1 MDKNQ
6 PIGVIDSGVGGLSVL
21 RALQKTLPRERFL
34 YLGDTARAP
43 YGTRSRETITAF
55 VAQMTDWLAQHRV
68 KQLVAACNTITVL
81 GTDVIRGSHPFT
93 VIGMSKAVKEVLQ
106 VTQNKNVGLM
116 ATDFTVG
123 TGAHRKEIQ
132 AEDPAAE
139 VFGVG
144 CTKFVPLIEGNRFG
158 SPELKAA
165 ISEYAAALKAK
176 DVDTVILGCTHYPFV
191 KEFLQEAFGPG
202 VTIIDPAEATA
213 LQAKAD
219 LEARDL
225 LRTEGQGSCTIC
237 FTGDV
242 ELGKL
247 LAGRMLDLKTC
258 EFKQIKL

>member
-55 VAQMTDWLAQHRV
+55 VAQMTDWLAEHRV

-81 GTDVIRGSHPFT
+81 GTDVIRGAHPFT

-106 VTQNKNVGLM
+106 VTKNKKVGLM

-132 AEDPAAE
+132 AADPATQL
-139 VFGVG
+139 FGVG

-158 SPELKAA
+158 SPELQAA
-165 ISEYAAALKAK
+165 INEYAEALKAK

-191 KEFLQEAFGPG
+191 KEYLQKAFGPG

-219 LEARDL
+219 LEARNL
-225 LRTEGQGSCTIC
+225 LCTEGQGSCTIC

-242 ELGKL
+242 ELGKR
-247 LAGRMLDLKTC
+247 LARRMLDPATC

>member
-1 MDKNQ
+1 MDKDR

-21 RALQKTLPRERFL
+21 RALQKTLPHERFL

-43 YGTRSRETITAF
+43 YGTRTREIITAF
-55 VAQMTDWLAQHRV
+55 VAQMTDWLEQNHI

-81 GTDVIRGSHPFT
+81 GTDVIRGGHPFP
-93 VIGMSKAVKEVLQ
+93 VIGMSKGTEPVLKS
-106 VTQNKNVGLM
+106 TRNKRIGLM

-123 TGAHRKEIQ
+123 TGAHRREIR
-132 AEDPAAE
+132 AADPAVE

-158 SPELKAA
+158 SPELQAA
-165 ISEYAAALKAK
+165 IGEYAAVLKAK
-176 DVDTVILGCTHYPFV
+176 EVDTVILGCTHYPFV
-191 KEFLQEAFGPG
+191 RESLQEAFGPG
-202 VTIIDPAEATA
+202 VAIIDPAEATA

-219 LEARDL
+219 LETRGL
-225 LRTEGQGSCTIC
+225 LRTEGQGGCTIC

-247 LAGRMLDLKTC
+247 LAGRMLDLTTC
-258 EFKQIKL
+258 EFRQVKL

>member
-6 PIGVIDSGVGGLSVL
+6 PIGVIDSGVGGISVL
-21 RALQKTLPRERFL
+21 RALQKAMPHESFL

-55 VAQMTDWLAQHRV
+55 VAQLTDWLAQHRV

-81 GTDVIRGSHPFT
+81 GTDVIRGGHPFT
-93 VIGMSKAVKEVLQ
+93 VVGMSKAVEEVLK
-106 VTQNKNVGLM
+106 VTGNKKVGLM

-123 TGAHRKEIQ
+123 TGAHREEIR
-132 AEDPAAE
+132 AADPAAE

-144 CTKFVPLIEGNRFG
+144 CTKFVPLIESNRFG
-158 SPELKAA
+158 SPELQAA
-165 ISEYAAALKAK
+165 ISEYAEALKAK

-191 KEFLQEAFGPG
+191 KEYLQEAFGPG

-213 LQAKAD
+213 RQAKAD
-219 LEARDL
+219 LKARGL
-225 LRTEGQGSCTIC
+225 LRTEGQGNCTIC
-237 FTGDV
+237 FTGNV

-247 LAGRMLDLKTC
+247 LAGRMLDLATC
-258 EFKQIKL
+258 EFRQVKL